1 MNKLLLKYV
10 CLFLVFSILLVSLSG
25 CYNIYNIDH
34 LAYAVALGIDFGE
47 NNKLKISFQLSI
59 PGGESSS
66 SGSSSS
72 SQSDSSIVNSI
83 ECSSIDSGI
92 NLLNSY
98 ISKEVNL
105 SHCKVI
111 VFSEEFVY
119 SGLSESIYTL
129 MNNVQVRPDCNVIIS
144 RCSAEYFLT
153 NSKPVLEKLSA
164 RYYEVAPSSSDY
176 TGYTENITLSKF
188 FSDLKDTSAQC
199 YAILG
204 GVHTNTTKNVDSNK
218 SPTER
223 DSDNKA
229 NETLTDNKTNIE
241 NMGLAV
247 FFDDKLV
254 GELTGIEAICHQIIT
269 SKLNICNISISNPFE
284 EGKTITLRLRLCNK
298 TKNNVKLTSNGPYIT
313 SKVKIEARILTMD
326 ENMQYL
332 NSKNVEILEKYT
344 NSYLEAQL
352 YQYLYKI
359 SKEYNS
365 DIDAFG
371 KHALKN
377 FKTWDDWVNYSWLEN
392 FKDSFFDVS
401 VETKVKSGYI
411 LMET

>member
-1 MNKLLLKYV
+1 MSRTLFKYV
-10 CLFLVFSILLVSLSG
+10 CLFLLFSILLISLSG

-59 PGGESSS
+59 PGGD

-111 VFSEEFVY
+111 VFSEEFAY

-144 RCSAEYFLT
+144 RCSAEYFLN

-188 FSDLKDTSAQC
+188 FSDLKDTSGQC

-204 GVHTNTTKNVDSNK
+204 GVHTERTKNVDSTK
-218 SPTER
+218 TGVEK
-223 DSDNKA
+223 DSNNKA
-229 NETLTDNKTNIE
+229 NETLTDSKTNIE

-247 FFDDKLV
+247 FRDDKLV
-254 GELTGIEAICHQIIT
+254 GELTGIESICHQIIT
-269 SKLNICNISISNPFE
+269 GELNTCNISISNPFE
-284 EGKTITLRLRLCNK
+284 EGKTLTLHLCLCNK
-298 TKNNVKLTSNGPYIT
+298 TKNNVELTSNGPYIT
-313 SKVKIEARILTMD
+313 SKVSVEARILSMD

-332 NSKNVEILEKYT
+332 DSKKVEILEKYT

-371 KHALKN
+371 KYALKN
-377 FKTWDDWVNYSWLEN
+377 FKTWDDWINYSWLEN
-392 FKDSFFDVS
+392 FKDSFFNVS

>member
-1 MNKLLLKYV
+1 MNKVLIKYI
-10 CLFLVFSILLVSLSG
+10 CLFLVCSILLFSLSG
-25 CYNIYNIDH
+25 CYNVYNIDH

-47 NNKLKISFQLSI
+47 NNNLKLSFQLSI
-59 PGGESSS
+59 PGGES
-66 SGSSSS
+66 GSNGS
-72 SQSDSSIVNSI
+72 SQSDNSIINTI

-111 VFSEEFVY
+111 VFSEEFAY
-119 SGLSESIYTL
+119 NGLSESIYTL
-129 MNNVQVRPDCNVIIS
+129 MNNVQVRPDCNIIIS
-144 RCSAEYFLT
+144 RCDAEYFLA

-176 TGYTENITLSKF
+176 TGYTENITLSRF
-188 FSDLKDTSAQC
+188 FSDLTDTSKQC

-204 GVHTNTTKNVDSNK
+204 GVHTDSTKNVDSK
-218 SPTER
+218 KTSTQK

-229 NETLTDNKTNIE
+229 NETLTDSKTNIE

-247 FFDDKLV
+247 FRDDKLV
-254 GELTGIEAICHQIIT
+254 GELTGIESVCHQIIT
-269 SKLNICNISISNPFE
+269 GKLNICNISISNPFE
-284 EGKTITLRLRLCNK
+284 EGKTLSLRLRLCNK
-298 TKNNVKLTSNGPYIT
+298 TSNKVELTSNGPYIT
-313 SKVKIEARILTMD
+313 SKVKVEARILTMD
-326 ENMQYL
+326 ENMKYL
-332 NSKNVEILEKYT
+332 DSESVKILEKYT

-352 YQYLYKI
+352 YQYLYKV

-371 KHALKN
+371 KHVLKN
-377 FKTWDDWVNYSWLEN
+377 FKTWDDWINYNWLEN
-392 FKDSFFDVS
+392 FENSFFNVS

>member
-1 MNKLLLKYV
+1 MNKVLIKYIS
-10 CLFLVFSILLVSLSG
+10 LFLVFSLLLISLSG
-25 CYNIYNIDH
+25 CYNVYNIDH

-47 NNKLKISFQLSI
+47 NNNLKLSFQLSI
-59 PGGESSS
+59 PGGD
-66 SGSSSS
+66 SGASGS
-72 SQSDSSIVNSI
+72 SQSDSSVINSI

-111 VFSEEFVY
+111 VFSEEFAY
-119 SGLSESIYTL
+119 NGLSESIYTL
-129 MNNVQVRPDCNVIIS
+129 MNNVQVRPDCNIIIS
-144 RCSAEYFLT
+144 RCDAEYFLT

-164 RYYEVAPSSSDY
+164 RYYEVAPNSSDY
-176 TGYTENITLSKF
+176 TGYTENITLSKL
-188 FSDLKDTSAQC
+188 FSDLTDTSTQC

-204 GVHTNTTKNVDSNK
+204 GVHTDSTKNVDSTK
-218 SPTER
+218 TGAEK

-229 NETLTDNKTNIE
+229 NETLTDSKTNIE

-247 FFDDKLV
+247 FSGDRLV
-254 GELTGIEAICHQIIT
+254 GELTGIESICHQIIT
-269 SKLNICNISISNPFE
+269 SNLNICNISISNPFE
-284 EGKTITLRLRLCNK
+284 EGKTLSLRLRLCNK
-298 TKNNVKLTSNGPYIT
+298 TKNNVKLTSNGPYIS

-332 NSKNVEILEKYT
+332 NSENIAILEKYV
-344 NSYLEAQL
+344 NSYLEGQL
-352 YQYLYKI
+352 YQYLYKV

-371 KHALKN
+371 KHTLKN
-377 FKTWDDWVNYSWLEN
+377 FKTWNDWKNYDWLGN
-392 FKDSFFDVS
+392 FKNSFFNVS

>member
-1 MNKLLLKYV
+1 MNKILIKYV
-10 CLFLVFSILLVSLSG
+10 CLFLVFSLLLTSLSG

-47 NNKLKISFQLSI
+47 NNNLKLSFQLSI
-59 PGGESSS
+59 PGGD
-66 SGSSSS
+66 SGSSNS
-72 SQSDSSIVNSI
+72 SQSDSSVVNSI

-111 VFSEEFVY
+111 VFSEKFAY
-119 SGLSESIYTL
+119 NGLSESIYTL

-144 RCSAEYFLT
+144 RCDAEYFLT

-164 RYYEVAPSSSDY
+164 RYYEVAPNSSDY
-176 TGYTENITLSKF
+176 TAYTENITLSKF
-188 FSDLKDTSAQC
+188 FSDLTDTSAQS

-204 GVHTNTTKNVDSNK
+204 GVHTESTKNVNSTK
-218 SPTER
+218 TGTEK

-229 NETLTDNKTNIE
+229 NETLTDSKTNIE

-247 FFDDKLV
+247 FSNDRLV
-254 GELTGIEAICHQIIT
+254 GELTGIESICHQIIT
-269 SKLNICNISISNPFE
+269 SNLNICNISISNPFE
-284 EGKTITLRLRLCNK
+284 EGKTLSLRLHLCNK
-298 TKNNVKLTSNGPYIT
+298 TNNNVKLTSTGPYIT
-313 SKVKIEARILTMD
+313 SKIKIEARILTMD
-326 ENMQYL
+326 ENIQYL
-332 NSKNVEILEKYT
+332 NSKNIQILEKYI
-344 NSYLEAQL
+344 NSYLEAQM

-371 KHALKN
+371 KHVLKN
-377 FKTWDDWVNYSWLEN
+377 FKTWDEWDNYNWLEN
-392 FKDSFFDVS
+392 FKNSFFNVS

>member
-1 MNKLLLKYV
+1 MNRKLLKFI
-10 CLFLVFSILLVSLSG
+10 CLFLIFSILLFSLSG
-25 CYNIYNIDH
+25 CYNEYNIDH

-72 SQSDSSIVNSI
+72 SQSDSSVINSV

-111 VFSEEFVY
+111 VFSEEFAY
-119 SGLSESIYTL
+119 SGLSESIHTL
-129 MNNVQVRPDCNVIIS
+129 MNNVQVRPDCNIIIS

-153 NSKPVLEKLSA
+153 NSKPVLEKLAA

-204 GVHTNTTKNVDSNK
+204 GVHEDSTKDINSTK
-218 SPTER
+218 SPTEK

-229 NETLTDNKTNIE
+229 NETLTDSKTTIE

-247 FFDDKLV
+247 FFSDKLV
-254 GELTGIEAICHQIIT
+254 GELTGIESVCHQIIT
-269 SKLNICNISISNPFE
+269 NKLNTCNISIANPFE
-284 EGKTITLRLRLCNK
+284 EGKTLSLRIRLSNK
-298 TKNNVKLTSNGPYIT
+298 TKNNVKLTSSGPYIS
-313 SKVKIEARILTMD
+313 SKISVEARILTMD

-332 NSKNVEILEKYT
+332 NPKNIEILEKYI

-352 YQYLYKI
+352 YQYLYKV

-371 KHALKN
+371 KYALKN
-377 FKTWDDWVNYSWLEN
+377 FKTWNDWINYSWLEN
-392 FKDSFFDVS
+392 FKDSFFNVS
-401 VETKVKSGYI
+401 VETKVKSGFI
-411 LMET
+411 IMET

>member
-1 MNKLLLKYV
+1 MNRKLLNFI
-10 CLFLVFSILLVSLSG
+10 CLFLIFSILSFSLSG
-25 CYNIYNIDH
+25 CYNEYNIDH

-47 NNKLKISFQLSI
+47 NNNLKLSFQLSI
-59 PGGESSS
+59 PGGESGS
-66 SGSSSS
+66 SGSS
-72 SQSDSSIVNSI
+72 QSDNSIINTI

-111 VFSEEFVY
+111 VFSEEFAY
-119 SGLSESIYTL
+119 NGLSESIYTL
-129 MNNVQVRPDCNVIIS
+129 MNNVQVRPDCNIIIS

-153 NSKPVLEKLSA
+153 NSKPVLEKLAA

-188 FSDLKDTSAQC
+188 FSDLKDSSAQC

-204 GVHTNTTKNVDSNK
+204 GVHEDSTKNISSTK
-218 SPTER
+218 SPTEK

-229 NETLTDNKTNIE
+229 NETLTDSKTTIE

-247 FFDDKLV
+247 FFSDKLV
-254 GELTGIEAICHQIIT
+254 GELTGIESVCHQIIT
-269 SKLNICNISISNPFE
+269 NKLNICNISIANPFE
-284 EGKTITLRLRLCNK
+284 EGKTLSLRIRLSNK
-298 TKNNVKLTSNGPYIT
+298 TKNNVKLTTSGPYIS
-313 SKVKIEARILTMD
+313 SKISVEARILTMD

-332 NSKNVEILEKYT
+332 NPNNIEILEKYI

-352 YQYLYKI
+352 YQYLYKV

-365 DIDAFG
+365 DIDSFG
-371 KHALKN
+371 KYALKN
-377 FKTWDDWVNYSWLEN
+377 FKTWDDWINYSWLEN
-392 FKDSFFDVS
+392 FKDSFFNVS
-401 VETKVKSGYI
+401 VETKVKSGFI
-411 LMET
+411 IMET

>member
-1 MNKLLLKYV
+1 MNRKLLKFI
-10 CLFLVFSILLVSLSG
+10 CLFLIFSILLFSLSG
-25 CYNIYNIDH
+25 CYNEYNIDH

-72 SQSDSSIVNSI
+72 SQSDSSVINSV

-111 VFSEEFVY
+111 VFSEEFAY
-119 SGLSESIYTL
+119 SGLSETIHTL
-129 MNNVQVRPDCNVIIS
+129 MNNVQVRPDCNIIIS

-153 NSKPVLEKLSA
+153 NSKPVLEKLAA

-204 GVHTNTTKNVDSNK
+204 GVHEDSTKDINSTK
-218 SPTER
+218 SPTEK

-229 NETLTDNKTNIE
+229 NETLTDSKTTIE

-247 FFDDKLV
+247 FFSDKLV
-254 GELTGIEAICHQIIT
+254 GELTGIESVCHQIIT
-269 SKLNICNISISNPFE
+269 NKLNICNISIANPFE
-284 EGKTITLRLRLCNK
+284 EGKTLSLRIRLSNK
-298 TKNNVKLTSNGPYIT
+298 TKNNVKLTSSGPYIS
-313 SKVKIEARILTMD
+313 SKISVEARILTMD

-332 NSKNVEILEKYT
+332 NPNNIEILEKYI

-352 YQYLYKI
+352 YQYLYKV

-371 KHALKN
+371 KYALKN
-377 FKTWDDWVNYSWLEN
+377 FKTWNDWINYSWLEN
-392 FKDSFFDVS
+392 FKDSFFNVS
-401 VETKVKSGYI
+401 VETKVKSGFI
-411 LMET
+411 IMET